1 LSNPTRV
8 VLADDH
14 PVVLA
19 GVRALIELSSDIE
32 IVGEATSGRAALQL
46 VEEASPDVAIID
58 ISLPDLSGLQLA
70 DELKVRCPDTRVLVL
85 TVHENRAYVQR
96 LLQAGVRGYLLK
108 HTAAEDLAQAI
119 RAVAAGGVYLDPL
132 VVEGAFHSP
141 AQRSHEASSPGAH
154 IEELSPRER
163 DVLRHIAQGYTNKE
177 IAAQLDV
184 SVKSIETYKARA
196 AAKLKLHTRAEIVRY
211 AATQGWI
218 DMTER
223 P

>member
-1 LSNPTRV
+1 M
-8 VLADDH
+8 
-14 PVVLA
+14 
-19 GVRALIELSSDIE
+19 
-32 IVGEATSGRAALQL
+32 
-46 VEEASPDVAIID
+46 
-58 ISLPDLSGLQLA
+58 
-70 DELKVRCPDTRVLVL
+70 
-85 TVHENRAYVQR
+85 
-96 LLQAGVRGYLLK
+96 
-108 HTAAEDLAQAI
+108 
-119 RAVAAGGVYLDPL
+119 